1 MKTSIRWWSR
11 FALVAGMGLTT
22 LVNCSSDRNDGKGE
36 EERVGTL
43 ALALQTTSASG
54 STYRLRNAFFQITNI
69 RSGETVD
76 FLTSENGLP
85 DAAELTT
92 ILASGSYT
100 VTLLP
105 GWFLERIS
113 GGVPGGTAGTSS
125 GFGGS
130 ITGGTG
136 PIPVGTK
143 ARRPSKPIIPAPAPV
158 PVPIPFPEV
167 GGADDGSSSGGSPGA
182 GGAFTGAGGEPG
194 FPIGGEFSEG
204 GTFSTGGS
212 FPAAGAP
219 STGGSGPIGSTI
231 VDAQLLSD
239 AVQFFFLSGGDET
252 FVGYQ
257 FKVGGEIIDFGK
269 GKLHIGINVDDSEAC
284 QVPPDVTKPERVLM
298 ETNVDAVGGV
308 SLTSV
313 FDALATNGGH
323 QGDGQLIYQQIF
335 DSYASAD
342 QAQLPGAVHCGDE
355 TTDGVPTLNGFP
367 IDCNRAEAQHVGDMQ
382 SFFATAFVNRI
393 DLAPANGAH
402 CGQQRMIFASNSRN
416 RAFIIV
422 EAQVP
427 NPSPELGIEGCLP
440 LAQFWFDQNNN
451 PDAKSRGQRLAQ
463 AFLTGGVP
471 GLAEF
476 GFGAFYTAENLTI
489 GSGQIR
495 TNQFDSDPWTLREF
509 KLALDGDSISA
520 VPFPTAESPAGALW
534 NESIALPQGDACRE
548 NFLSALDGV
557 LTDDMSRMSF
567 VVDGACKDAESRNDF
582 SEDYVNQMSSGLRQ
596 QIQEKL
602 LSIGS
607 PLSPEDIANR
617 ARFSGSCIG
626 CHNEASGSFLGNG
639 VFAPPSF
646 DFPQVVEF
654 AQQCGNGET
663 GNCFAPSTAL
673 TSVFLPGR
681 LAVLSNLLGV
691 PVVPNP
697 CTGGGGGTGGS
708 NGGFGGSFGTAGTTS
723 AAGSFST
730 AGKASGTGGTFSM
743 GDPGTGGKAGGIPLP
758 ETSSDPAPVVIIDL
772 PSVDQPVE
780 ELQEE
785 EQEIRD
791 EYGDVTISGK
801 SAKSTH

>member
-11 FALVAGMGLTT
+11 IALVAGMGLTT
-22 LVNCSSDRNDGKGE
+22 LVACSSDKNDGKGE
-36 EERVGTL
+36 EARAGTL
-43 ALALQTTSASG
+43 ALALQTTGTSG

-69 RSGETVD
+69 RSGETVR
-76 FLTSENGLP
+76 FLSSEDGLP
-85 DAAELTT
+85 DAAELTA
-92 ILASGSYT
+92 IIDSGSYT

-105 GWFLERIS
+105 GWFLERLSI
-113 GGVPGGTAGTSS
+113 GGGGTAGTTSTAGSAAVGGEGPIFVDSKAKKPKPIPVPEPDAGGAASGSS
-125 GFGGS
+125 
-130 ITGGTG
+130 GGTG
-136 PIPVGTK
+136 PIP
-143 ARRPSKPIIPAPAPV
+143 
-158 PVPIPFPEV
+158 
-167 GGADDGSSSGGSPGA
+167 GA
-182 GGAFTGAGGEPG
+182 GGAAPGGEG
-194 FPIGGEFSEG
+194 PIDPSEG
-204 GTFSTGGS
+204 GAFPVGGTSTGGS
-212 FPAAGAP
+212 FPIPTAGTGP
-219 STGGSGPIGSTI
+219 TGGTGSTSGTF
-231 VDAQLLSD
+231 VEAQLLSD
-239 AVQFFFLSGGDET
+239 AVQFFFLSGGDHA

-257 FKVGGEIIDFGK
+257 FKVGGEIIDFNK
-269 GKLHIGINVDDSEAC
+269 GKVHIGISVDDSEAC
-284 QVPPDVTKPERVLM
+284 QIPPDVTKVERVLM

-342 QAQLPGAVHCGDE
+342 QAQLPGGVHCGDE

-367 IDCNRAEAQHVGDMQ
+367 IECNRLEAQHVNDMQ
-382 SFFATAFVNRI
+382 NFFATAFVNRI

-402 CGQQRMIFASNSRN
+402 CGQQRMIFANNSFN

-427 NPSPELGIEGCLP
+427 NPSPELGIDGCLP
-440 LAQFWFDQNNN
+440 LAQFWMDQNNN

-463 AFLTGGVP
+463 AFLQGGVP

-476 GFGAFYTAENLTI
+476 GFGPFYTAENLTV

-495 TNQFDSDPWTLREF
+495 TNQFDSFPWTLREF
-509 KLALDGDSISA
+509 KLALDGESISA

-534 NESIALPQGDACRE
+534 NESSGLPQGEACRE

-567 VVDGACKDAESRNDF
+567 VIDGACKDAESRNDF
-582 SEDYVNQMSSGLRQ
+582 SEDYASNLSPGFSQ
-596 QIQEKL
+596 QIQDKL
-602 LSIGS
+602 SSIGS
-607 PLSPEDIANR
+607 PLSAFDVANR

-626 CHNEASGSFLGNG
+626 CHNESSGSFLGNG

-646 DFPQVVEF
+646 DFPQVLEF
-654 AQQCGNGET
+654 TQQCGSGET
-663 GNCFAPSTAL
+663 GNCFATSTAL
-673 TSVFLPGR
+673 STVFLPGR

-697 CTGGGGGTGGS
+697 CVPGGGGGTGGS
-708 NGGFGGSFGTAGTTS
+708 PGGFGGTFGS
-723 AAGSFST
+723 AGSFST
-730 AGKASGTGGTFSM
+730 AGKASGSGGASTAGSFGM
-743 GDPGTGGKAGGIPLP
+743 GDPGAGGKAVLPLP
-758 ETSSDPAPVVIIDL
+758 ETSSEPAPVVIIDL

-785 EQEIRD
+785 EAEIRD